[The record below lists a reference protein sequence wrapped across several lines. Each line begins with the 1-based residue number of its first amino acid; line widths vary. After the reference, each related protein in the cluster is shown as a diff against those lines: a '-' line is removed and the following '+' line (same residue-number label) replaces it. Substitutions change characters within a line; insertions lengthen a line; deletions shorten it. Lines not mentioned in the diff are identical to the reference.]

1 MIMITLK
8 NMKSTFLILALFKIM
23 FCYDRVRPDFC
34 GSFCVLGITELVYA
48 LTHNMPLVPV
58 SRVSQLALMAYL
70 KVGRGCS

>member
-1 MIMITLK
+1 MTGLG
-8 NMKSTFLILALFKIM
+8 LI
-23 FCYDRVRPDFC
+23 